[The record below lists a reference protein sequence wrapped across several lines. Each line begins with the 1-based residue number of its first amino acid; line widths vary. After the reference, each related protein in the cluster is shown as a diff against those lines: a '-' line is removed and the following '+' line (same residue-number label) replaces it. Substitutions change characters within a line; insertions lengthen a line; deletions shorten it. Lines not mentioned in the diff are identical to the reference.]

1 MRKYF
6 FIEKKVLY
14 LSLLIGEII
23 VFYLSDIYN
32 EVVIIC
38 LKIERF
44 EYRKKMNYAN
54 FFSNKQLFFSFYI
67 CKRKQET
74 PDKL

>member
-1 MRKYF
+1 MK
-6 FIEKKVLY
+6 
-14 LSLLIGEII
+14 EII

-32 EVVIIC
+32 EIKRRR
-38 LKIERF
+38 LKMGRF
-44 EYRKKMNYAN
+44 EYKKKLNYAN